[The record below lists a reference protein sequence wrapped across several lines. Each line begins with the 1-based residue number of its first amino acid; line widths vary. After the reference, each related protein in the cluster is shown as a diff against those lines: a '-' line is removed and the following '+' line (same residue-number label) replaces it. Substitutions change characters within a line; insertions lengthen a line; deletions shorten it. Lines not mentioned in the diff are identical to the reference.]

1 MKVQKKNKGHTK
13 EKLWQHE
20 LSSLVV
26 EFFDN
31 VIKYLTK
38 KLKARSY
45 FGSISEVLI
54 YEGAVSVAFRLVS

>member
-20 LSSLVV
+20 LSGLVV

-38 KLKARSY
+38 NLKQ
-45 FGSISEVLI
+45 EVILDQ
-54 YEGAVSVAFRLVS
+54 FQKF